1 MGAVQLL
8 KRVQVL
14 LPSETYQIL
23 QRLAAEEEQS
33 VSALVR
39 LAVEEQLIK
48 KARLAMKAEALAQLA
63 AMDLP
68 VDDWEA
74 MEAEIMDGRY
84 RGHDG

>member
-1 MGAVQLL
+1 MIAMQPL

-23 QRLAAEEEQS
+23 QRLAAEEKQS

-48 KARLAMKAEALAQLA
+48 EARLAMKAEALAELA

-68 VDDWEA
+68 VDDWEV
-74 MEAEIMDGRY
+74 MEADIMDGRY